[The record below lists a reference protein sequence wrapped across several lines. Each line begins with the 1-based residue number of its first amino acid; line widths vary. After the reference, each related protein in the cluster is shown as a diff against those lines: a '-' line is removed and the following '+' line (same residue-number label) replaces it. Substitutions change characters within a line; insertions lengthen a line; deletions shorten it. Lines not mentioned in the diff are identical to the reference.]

1 MTTHIALCAIPGYGH
16 VQPILDVVG
25 ELTARGNRV
34 TVASTDQFGAPLEA
48 AGAEVI
54 RYGAT
59 REGAT
64 DANSIADALAGFS
77 SCADPIAPIRAKLL
91 DDKPDVLGFDSTMWL
106 AGRLLSAPLARPTL
120 QLSPC
125 FVSNEH
131 FSLPE
136 RVGEYAAREAALEST
151 VDSGGPAEEPIDIV
165 AEVKA
170 LLKAEGIT
178 TGLEEFVSDARDRK
192 LVFIPREFQYAGDTF
207 DDRHAFVGPC
217 LGPRRL
223 AGQWSP
229 PDNGHPVL
237 LVSLGTSTFNDQPGF
252 FRSCAR
258 AFAGL
263 PWNLVL
269 TLGGGTDPATLGPL
283 PPNVQAHQWLPHPA
297 VLDHARAFVTSA
309 GMGSIMES
317 LSRDTPVVG
326 VPHHGEQEVNTD
338 RILELGLGGKI
349 ARQDVTAESVRDTV
363 LAVAEDTAI
372 ADRVHTMSEH
382 FARAGGHR
390 QAADEILNMA

>member
-1 MTTHIALCAIPGYGH
+1 MTSRHVALCAIPGFGH

-25 ELTARGNRV
+25 ELTARGHRV
-34 TVASTDQFGAPLEA
+34 TVASTDQFSGSLEA

-64 DANSIADALAGFS
+64 GANAIADALAGFS
-77 SCADPIAPIRAKLL
+77 SCAAPIAPIRAKLL

-106 AGRLLSAPLARPTL
+106 AGRLLAAPLDRPTL

-136 RVGEYAAREAALEST
+136 RAGAYAALEQSD
-151 VDSGGPAEEPIDIV
+151 VDTEGEEPVDIV
-165 AEVKA
+165 AEVKQ
-170 LLKAEGIT
+170 LLADEGIT
-178 TGLEEFVSDARDRK
+178 TGLEEFASDARDRK

-223 AGQWSP
+223 AGQWTP
-229 PDNGHPVL
+229 PGNGHPVL

-252 FRSCAR
+252 FRSCAQ

-269 TLGGGTDPATLGPL
+269 TLGGGTDPASLDPL

-297 VLDHARAFVTSA
+297 VLDHARAFVSSA

-317 LSRDTPVVG
+317 LARDTPVVV

-338 RILELGLGGKI
+338 RILELGLGRKL
-349 ARQDVTAESVRDTV
+349 ARTEVTPESLRDTV

-372 ADRVHTMSEH
+372 ADRVHTMSQH
-382 FARAGGHR
+382 CHRAGGHQR
-390 QAADEILNMA
+390 AADEILDLA